1 MSLKILAISNV
12 NIAVLEKSMKRKG
25 FDVVEI
31 QGYNVWQQVLL
42 DESSPLYKAQ
52 PDVALLLLD
61 GTELFE
67 DYSAE
72 FEQFVNNIAAVICKA
87 ANAMRSVKF
96 LVSDIDIIP
105 SSIKPLKND
114 MKERVCE
121 QIWTRKLKEISDK
134 YSNIYVFPL
143 KEVVESIGRD
153 NFYSKKMWYLSSDRL
168 SFSAS
173 KILTEKVSQLI
184 RFFEKTRKKCLV
196 LDLDNTLWGGVI
208 GEDGIEGI
216 ILSEHKEGARYYDF
230 QKRIKEIKETGVI
243 LAICSKNNMEEVE
256 TAFKHSSMVLHKNDF
271 AVIKANWEEKY
282 KNIKEIANELNIG
295 LDSIVY
301 IDDNPVEREKVKLQ
315 LPMLTVPDFPEDT
328 ENLSSFAKEIYNKYF
343 YIFDLFEEDKK
354 RTEMYNQNRQRE
366 EAKSLYNN
374 LDDYL
379 KSLEMVMKIK
389 IADEADVPRISQ
401 LTQKTNQFNLTTI
414 RYAENQILDLIKSD
428 DYILFVGSVT
438 DKYGDNGKCVLVIIR
453 KRDDQESEIE
463 TFLMSCRV
471 MGRKIETAMLQFIEK
486 YLMQHGVKSLT
497 ARYIQTQKNTPVAMF
512 YENHGYSIIS
522 TNENE
527 KIYRKELKQKI
538 PWQKDNFVDVIFQN
552 KY

>member
-1 MSLKILAISNV
+1 
-12 NIAVLEKSMKRKG
+12 
-25 FDVVEI
+25 
-31 QGYNVWQQVLL
+31 
-42 DESSPLYKAQ
+42 
-52 PDVALLLLD
+52 
-61 GTELFE
+61 
-67 DYSAE
+67 
-72 FEQFVNNIAAVICKA
+72 
-87 ANAMRSVKF
+87 
-96 LVSDIDIIP
+96 
-105 SSIKPLKND
+105 
-114 MKERVCE
+114 
-121 QIWTRKLKEISDK
+121 
-134 YSNIYVFPL
+134 
-143 KEVVESIGRD
+143 
-153 NFYSKKMWYLSSDRL
+153 MWYLSSDRL

>member
-1 MSLKILAISNV
+1 LSLKILAISNV

-105 SSIKPLKND
+105 SSIKPLKNH

>member
-1 MSLKILAISNV
+1 LSLKILAISNV

-196 LDLDNTLWGGVI
+196 LDLDNTLWGGLI